1 MGISWLLFK
10 KSGKQSLGRLSLTAA
25 AIGLGIVMILSF
37 IAGINAIISRQSHD
51 TWRYLG
57 YSGGQQL
64 PQAKEA
70 QKPIAGVAPL
80 KISSMGTINNLSQWQ
95 TKSIDTV
102 SLHAS
107 GSNSPE
113 FPGMK
118 TPAAGEYYLRQAS
131 QSLTAST
138 QRHILATAT
147 AASILAKYHHST
159 LAHQITC

>member
-64 PQAKEA
+64 PQANES

-80 KISSMGTINNLSQWQ
+80 
-95 TKSIDTV
+95 
-102 SLHAS
+102 
-107 GSNSPE
+107 
-113 FPGMK
+113 
-118 TPAAGEYYLRQAS
+118 
-131 QSLTAST
+131 
-138 QRHILATAT
+138 
-147 AASILAKYHHST
+147 
-159 LAHQITC
+159 